1 MSGRRV
7 GALLVAALLI
17 IALGL
22 WNASR
27 KVQIADSG
35 AGTPVLK
42 ALKAQLNEVT
52 EVRIA
57 RGDGSK
63 ATLRKQPTGWVVG
76 EREYPADTSRVRKLL
91 IDLSSLDTIEAK
103 TNDPAK
109 YSQLGVED
117 VNTPTAGGTRIEAV
131 TPEKVNGLIVGKTS
145 GAKSGYVRATDSKQ
159 SVLATPIIQAEADP
173 KRWLD
178 TALVDIPESRVKEVE
193 MFPPTGPSFK
203 ATREKKEQGDFTVPS
218 LPKGRELQTPSA
230 VNPLATNLALL
241 TLTDV
246 RKAAAGGAS
255 ASATG
260 SGTAAATPAAAARP
274 AATPSSAQTPRVIF
288 RTFDGLE
295 IQLSGQAEGE
305 LRFISLAPA
314 SSAKETADEATKL
327 DARVKGWQF
336 EIPNYKY
343 DALFRPLEQFLL
355 TPEPKADAKAK
366 APAKIGGKQP
376 PALPQSPTN

>member
-1 MSGRRV
+1 MTGRRV
-7 GALLVAALLI
+7 GALLVAALVI

-22 WNASR
+22 WSASR
-27 KVQIADSG
+27 KVQNMETG
-35 AGTPVLK
+35 AGAPVLK
-42 ALKAQLNEVT
+42 ALKAQLNEVS

-57 RGDGSK
+57 KGDGSR

-76 EREYPADTSRVRKLL
+76 EREYPADASRVRKLL
-91 IDLSSLDTIEAK
+91 IDLGSLATVEAK
-103 TNDPAK
+103 TNDAAK

-117 VNTPTAGGTRIEAV
+117 VSSPTASGTRIEAV
-131 TPEKVNGLIVGKTS
+131 TPEKVNGVIVGKTS
-145 GAKSGYVRATDSKQ
+145 GMKSGYVRATDSKQ
-159 SVLATPIIQAEADP
+159 SMLATPIIQAEADP

-178 TALVDIPESRVKEVE
+178 TALVDIADARVKEVE
-193 MFPPTGPSFK
+193 MFPATGPSFK

-246 RKAAAGGAS
+246 RKAPA
-255 ASATG
+255 
-260 SGTAAATPAAAARP
+260 PAAP
-274 AATPSSAQTPRVIF
+274 AAQTPRVIF

-295 IQLSGQAEGE
+295 VQISGQAEGE
-305 LRFISLAPA
+305 RRFISLVPQ
-314 SSAKETADEATKL
+314 STAKETAEEAQKL

-343 DALFRPLEQFLL
+343 DALFRPLEEFMLK
-355 TPEPKADAKAK
+355 PEPKPETKAK
-366 APAKIGGKQP
+366 APAKIGAKQP
-376 PALPQSPTN
+376 PALPQSPAN

>member
-7 GALLVAALLI
+7 GALLVAALVI

-22 WNASR
+22 WSASR

-117 VNTPTAGGTRIEAV
+117 VNTPTAIGTRIEAV

-159 SVLATPIIQAEADP
+159 SLLATPIIQAEADP

-178 TALVDIPESRVKEVE
+178 TTLVDIPESRVKEVE
-193 MFPPTGPSFK
+193 MFPTTGPSFK

-246 RKAAAGGAS
+246 RRVAGSSGDGAAP
-255 ASATG
+255 
-260 SGTAAATPAAAARP
+260 TP
-274 AATPSSAQTPRVIF
+274 AQTPRVIF

-295 IQLSGQAEGE
+295 IQISGQAEGE
-305 LRFISLAPA
+305 LRFISLATT

-327 DARVKGWQF
+327 NARVKGWQF

-355 TPEPKADAKAK
+355 TAEPKADAKAK
-366 APAKIGGKQP
+366 TPPKIGAKQP